1 MFSSGKWECYI
12 IFVIVFNSILK
23 KNLVYGLVSY
33 SPFRKIK
40 CLPRALKNVPTEED
54 VGNLEVEVNK
64 EHVRDTYAVPS
75 LSVFYGLGKY
85 PVLKGLEST
94 VALLGDGGNFRRGIR

>member
-1 MFSSGKWECYI
+1 
-12 IFVIVFNSILK
+12 
-23 KNLVYGLVSY
+23 
-33 SPFRKIK
+33 
-40 CLPRALKNVPTEED
+40 
-54 VGNLEVEVNK
+54 VNK